1 MSDKPNT
8 TTLPDGWRLFDK
20 YQIRHTDGTPLK
32 GKRYFVLRL
41 DTDDPAEAARVEAA
55 MSAYKGETQGN
66 AAKVREA
73 ASYLASIFD
82 CDIKFLETH
91 AKELRDTGAYG
102 GGIIEHIL
110 HSITLAKEAL
120 AAPARNCDVGT
131 AEEQAKR
138 YARHCDAYLRDD
150 GGKPCTNCPCCGK
163 IPYGRCEFAW
173 AQLPY
178 ESEVAK

>member
-41 DTDDPAEAARVEAA
+41 DSDDPAEAARVAAA

-66 AAKVREA
+66 AAKLREA
-73 ASYLASIFD
+73 VTLLMDALAD
-82 CDIKFLETH
+82 M
-91 AKELRDTGAYG
+91 
-102 GGIIEHIL
+102 
-110 HSITLAKEAL
+110 ITCNGRREKNRAAMDAGRTAL
-120 AAPARNCDVGT
+120 AAPARNCDKFT
-131 AEEQAKR
+131 NPFDAWLEWQAYCAVHKMAAMKFPPWL
-138 YARHCDAYLRDD
+138 YD
-150 GGKPCTNCPCCGK
+150 
-163 IPYGRCEFAW
+163 I
-173 AQLPY
+173 AQ